1 MDYTLYDLALYGIF
15 YSFLGWLVEAGY
27 YSIKRRGFYDRGF
40 LSAPLIVSSGV
51 TFLLMILVLPTLNGM
66 PVLQVAFTTVIAVVM
81 ETLSGAVTRII
92 TPKVSWGAERASRAF
107 GGGKRGFVVS
117 LVIGGG
123 FYLTYLLVHPLVLA
137 VELMIPVL
145 VKEILVWVFVGLLAV
160 DFIISLYALRTGAG
174 EANERRQRS
183 GRGRLAAG
191 VSNFVWRRLR
201 KAYPGIELET
211 AETDPEHKVVFA
223 KGLCWD
229 KLIWVFFITAL
240 GGDLI
245 EMCWV
250 RFVSHIWMS
259 RSSVLYGPF
268 SFVWGLGAV
277 LLTVTLQP
285 LAKKA
290 DRYVFLAGFVIGGV
304 YEYMC
309 SVFTELVFGTV
320 FWDYSHMPLNIGGR
334 TNVLFCFFWGVLA
347 LVWVKL
353 FYPLLCKGIEA
364 IPVVLGKVI
373 TWILVA
379 LMLCNGVLTG
389 LAMLRHQARPVQ
401 PEPANP
407 LEVFLD
413 RQYPD
418 DFMTQRWPNM
428 RQVN

>member
-1 MDYTLYDLALYGIF
+1 MEYTLYDLALFWLAYA
-15 YSFLGWLVEAGY
+15 FLGWLVEAGY
-27 YSIKRRGFYDRGF
+27 FAVTRRGFYDRGF
-40 LSAPLIVSSGV
+40 LSAPLVASYGCAA
-51 TFLLMILVLPTLNGM
+51 LLLILVLPTLNDR
-66 PVLQVAFTTVIAVVM
+66 PVLQFAFAAVIATVV
-81 ETLSGAVTRII
+81 ETLAEAITRII
-92 TPKVSWGAERASRAF
+92 TPKVRWGEERKRAIT
-107 GGGKRGFVVS
+107 GGKRGLLVS
-117 LVIGGG
+117 LAVGGA
-123 FYLTYLLVHPLVLA
+123 FYLCYLLVHPLLLA
-137 VELMIPVL
+137 VEVMIPRL
-145 VKEILVWVFVGLLAV
+145 AKMITVWIIFGLLLV
-160 DFIISLYALRTGAG
+160 DFAVSLYALRTGGGA
-174 EANERRQRS
+174 ANERRQRS
-183 GRGRLAAG
+183 GRGKLAAG

-201 KAYPGIELET
+201 KAYPGIEQES
-211 AETDPEHKVVFA
+211 AETDQMDRVVFA

-268 SFVWGLGAV
+268 SLVWGLGAV
-277 LLTVTLQP
+277 VLTATLQP
-285 LAKKA
+285 LAQKA
-290 DRYVFLAGFVIGGV
+290 DRYVFLAGFFIGGV

-347 LVWVKL
+347 LVWVKF
-353 FYPLLCKGIEA
+353 FYPWLSKGIEA
-364 IPVVLGKVI
+364 IPVLLGKCI
-373 TWILVA
+373 TWVLVA

-389 LAMLRHQARPVQ
+389 LAMLRHQARPTQ
-401 PEPANP
+401 PQPANQ

-428 RQVN
+428 RQVD

>member
-1 MDYTLYDLALYGIF
+1 MDYTLYDLALFWLVYA
-15 YSFLGWLVEAGY
+15 FLGWLIEAAY
-27 YSIKRRGFYDRGF
+27 FAVTRRGFYDRGF
-40 LSAPLIVSSGV
+40 LSAPLVTSYGV
-51 TFLLMILVLPTLNGM
+51 TALFLILVLPTLDGL
-66 PVLQVAFTTVIAVVM
+66 PILQFAFATVISTVV
-81 ETLSGAVTRII
+81 ETVAAALTRLI
-92 TPKVSWGAERASRAF
+92 TPKVRWGAERKQAIT
-107 GGGKRGFVVS
+107 GGKWGFLAS
-117 LVIGGG
+117 LAVGSAV
-123 FYLTYLLVHPLVLA
+123 YLCYLLVHPLLLA
-137 VELMIPVL
+137 VELMIPTLAKMIV
-145 VKEILVWVFVGLLAV
+145 VWVILGLLAV
-160 DFIISLYALRTGAG
+160 DFAVSLYALRTGGG

-183 GRGRLAAG
+183 GRSKLAAG
-191 VSNFVWRRLR
+191 VSNFVWRRLS
-201 KAYPGIELET
+201 KAYPGIEREP
-211 AETDPEHKVVFA
+211 AEADGEPKVVFA

-347 LVWVKL
+347 LVWVKF
-353 FYPLLCKGIEA
+353 FYPWLCKGIEA
-364 IPVVLGKVI
+364 VPVLLGKVL
-373 TWILVA
+373 TWVVVA

-389 LAMLRHQARPVQ
+389 LAMLRHEARAVQ
-401 PEPANP
+401 PQPSNQ

-413 RQYPD
+413 KQYPD
-418 DFMTQRWPNM
+418 DFMTHRWPNM
-428 RQVN
+428 RQVD